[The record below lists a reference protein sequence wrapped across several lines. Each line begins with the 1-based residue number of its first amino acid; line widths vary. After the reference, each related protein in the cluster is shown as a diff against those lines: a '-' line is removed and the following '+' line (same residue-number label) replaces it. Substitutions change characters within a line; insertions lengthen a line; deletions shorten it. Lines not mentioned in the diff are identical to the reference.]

1 MTHAR
6 HSVARFVEAANIVF
20 MNPREKAL
28 ELHRLHQGPPILCLA
43 NVWDAAS
50 ARIVESAGFPAIGTS
65 SAGIAFS
72 LGYADGERIP
82 RAEMLAAVR
91 RIAGAVAAP
100 VTADLEAGYE
110 DVEVTA
116 AGLMEAGAVGLNL
129 EDIQGGGLVD
139 LPAQLEKIRTVRR
152 AGERAGVPIVINA
165 RTDIYLEQIGEE
177 ATCFSRAVERL
188 AAYRDVGADCLFI
201 PGVRDEP
208 TISRLVEA
216 LHFPLNIL
224 AGAGTPSARRLQ
236 DLGVAR
242 VSLGS
247 GPMRATMAL
256 TRRIAEE
263 LRDHGAWSE
272 MLERTIPYAEANQL
286 MG

>member
-1 MTHAR
+1 
-6 HSVARFVEAANIVF
+6 
-20 MNPREKAL
+20 
-28 ELHRLHQGPPILCLA
+28 
-43 NVWDAAS
+43 
-50 ARIVESAGFPAIGTS
+50 
-65 SAGIAFS
+65 
-72 LGYADGERIP
+72 
-82 RAEMLAAVR
+82 
-91 RIAGAVAAP
+91 
-100 VTADLEAGYE
+100 E
-110 DVEVTA
+110 DF
-116 AGLMEAGAVGLNL
+116 
-129 EDIQGGGLVD
+129 QGGGLVD

-165 RTDIYLEQIGEE
+165 RTDIYLEQIGQEP
-177 ATCFSRAVERL
+177 TRFSRAVERL
-188 AAYRDVGADCLFI
+188 AAFRDAGADCLFI

-256 TRRIAEE
+256 TRRMAEE
-263 LRDHGAWSE
+263 LRDHGTWSE
-272 MLERTIPYAEANQL
+272 MLE
-286 MG
+286 